1 MSLTTAQLATL
12 KTYINSVPS
21 WASLPNDS
29 TAALFIA
36 GELNKPAAPAFV
48 VWRRNIATAEIG
60 PVLNYQAVAALTTA
74 NRDRATTFVALNP
87 NSFNASADIA
97 SYWDTTFGG
106 ALDGQGAATRAA
118 LQSLW
123 RRSASVAEKVL
134 ATGTGTDA
142 APAVLGF
149 EGSIDYASVQA
160 ARSN

>member
-1 MSLTTAQLATL
+1 MSLTAAQLATL

-60 PVLNYQAVAALTTA
+60 PVLNYQAVAASTTA

-97 SYWDTTFGG
+97 SYWDTTFSG
-106 ALDGQGAATRAA
+106 ALDGQGVATRAA
-118 LQSLW
+118 LQALW
-123 RRSASVAEKVL
+123 RRSASAAEKAL

-142 APAVLGF
+142 APATLVF
-149 EGSIDYASVQA
+149 EGMIDYATVQA

>member
-1 MSLTTAQLATL
+1 MNLTAAQLATL

-48 VWRRNIATAEIG
+48 VWRRNVATAEIG

-87 NSFNASADIA
+87 NSFDASADIA
-97 SYWDTTFGG
+97 SYWDTTLNG
-106 ALDGQGAATRAA
+106 ALDGKGAATRAA
-118 LQSLW
+118 LQALW
-123 RRSASVAEKVL
+123 RRSASVAEKIL

-142 APAVLGF
+142 APATLVL
-149 EGSIDYASVQA
+149 EGAIDYATVQA